1 MSKWTPERV
10 EILLNLH
17 NGGSS
22 DSQIAEM
29 LSRKYG
35 CTFTRNAVK
44 NKRNRLAAKGEEVRK
59 EATSTDL
66 YQILS
71 KATKPINII
80 TIFSDLGIDLTEFEK
95 LVHEL
100 RGKGFN
106 INWVDNLVEIV
117 RKVEG
122 YQHITIPIESLSNGD
137 WYTFGII
144 SDPHYGSKYH
154 REDVMQTA
162 YDVFKREK
170 VTEVYMPGNFLDGH
184 SQRFNHFDL
193 LPGLDGFTSQVE
205 YLIEHLPRVKGIT
218 THFITSECHEGWWI
232 RDFGVNI
239 GEYIQLKAEDS
250 GRTDLDWIGHM
261 EVDIELKSKSGAS
274 SIMRIVHPG
283 GGSSYAVSYST
294 QKLVES
300 YQGGE
305 KPAILIVGH
314 FHKALYQYERNVHII
329 QAGCIQDQTPWMRKK
344 RIAAHVGFWIVKF
357 HQSKT
362 GEINRFQCEFFPF
375 FDRGFYKQ
383 YKTW

>member
-1 MSKWTPERV
+1 MSKWTDEAV
-10 EILLNLH
+10 VILLTEVRK
-17 NGGSS
+17 GTS
-22 DSQIAEM
+22 DREIADILSQHFN
-29 LSRKYG
+29 
-35 CTFTRNAVK
+35 CTFTRHMVRH
-44 NKRNRLAAKGEEVRK
+44 KREYLASNGEKVRK

-71 KATKPINII
+71 KATKPVNII
-80 TIFSDLGIDLTEFEK
+80 TIFADLGIDLTEFEK

-100 RGKGFN
+100 RAKGYN
-106 INWVDNLVEIV
+106 VHWVDNLVEIV

-122 YQHITIPIESLSNGD
+122 YQHISIPIETLSNGT
-137 WYTFGII
+137 WYTFGIV

-154 REDVMQTA
+154 REDVMKVA
-162 YDVFKREK
+162 YETFKKEGIK
-170 VTEVYMPGNFLDGH
+170 HIYMPGNFIDGH
-184 SQRFNHFDL
+184 SRMINHFDL
-193 LPGLDGFTSQVE
+193 LPGLDGFTAQVE
-205 YLIEHLPRVKGIT
+205 YLVENFPKVPGIT

-239 GEYIQLKAEDS
+239 GEYIQLKAEDA
-250 GRTDLDWIGHM
+250 GRKDLDWIGHM
-261 EVDIELKSKSGAS
+261 EVDIELKGKSAS
-274 SIMRIVHPG
+274 SVMRIVHPG

-314 FHKALYQYERNVHII
+314 FHKALYQYERNVHIL

-362 GEINRFQCEFFPF
+362 GEINRFQSEFFPF
-375 FDRGFYKQ
+375 FDRGFYTK